1 MASGEGPINQD
12 GRDIN
17 ERGERCDKVIN
28 DDICENFRLNL
39 LKSSLCAFE
48 KYPFDCKELRLPIH

>member
-1 MASGEGPINQD
+1 MASGEGPINQH

-48 KYPFDCKELRLPIH
+48 KYPFDCKE